1 MTERYSKLAPLDQ
14 EERAALCI
22 MLCSFF
28 SPMNNAKHR
37 QALLLPIEEGMMRP
51 LSLFD
56 FFKWTKMNGNDL
68 WSKEFRINELVLR
81 LEQKGV
87 LVNAGTNGKS
97 PGLSNCFYFMYEF
110 SSLAGKGR
118 LWLGS
123 ILGAD
128 YIGYEIKKDLV
139 LITGITPMGDH
150 AIGTG
155 HLILPGVVL
164 TCAHVLDDMK
174 IAEQVEIGIRKFKV
188 DKCLSSKNADVGIIF
203 LEEQV
208 APSLQD
214 IALRSA
220 HSLEEVVIAG
230 YPTIPRGLAPIITL
244 HRGEI
249 CGRVENTIDG
259 CPLELFSAIAR
270 PGNSG
275 GPVVGLDGRIVGI
288 VTRSL
293 ERPRE
298 EADPM
303 APLPF
308 FSAVPADVIQ
318 KEFINLTGGNQL
330 PWETYQ

>member
-1 MTERYSKLAPLDQ
+1 MTERYSKLAPLNQ
-14 EERAALCI
+14 EERAAFCI

-28 SPMNNAKHR
+28 SPMKNAELR
-37 QALLLPIEEGMMRP
+37 QELQLPIEEGVIRP
-51 LSLFD
+51 LSLLD
-56 FFKWTKMNGNDL
+56 FFKWTKLKGSDL
-68 WSKEFRINELVLR
+68 WPKMFRIQELVLR

-87 LVNAGTNGKS
+87 LVNAGTNGKGL
-97 PGLSNCFYFMYEF
+97 GLSTCFYFGYER
-110 SSLAGKGR
+110 SSLAQKGR
-118 LWLGS
+118 LWLGNV
-123 ILGAD
+123 LGAD

-139 LITGITPMGDH
+139 LITGVTPAGDC
-150 AIGTG
+150 AVGTG
-155 HLILPGVVL
+155 LLIIPGVVL
-164 TCAHVLDDMK
+164 TCAHVVDDMK
-174 IAEQVEIGIRKFKV
+174 IEEQVEIGSRKFKV
-188 DKCLSSKNADVGIIF
+188 GKCLSSKNADVGIIF

-220 HSLEEVVIAG
+220 HSLEEIVIAG
-230 YPTIPRGLAPIITL
+230 YPTIPRGLSPTITL

-249 CGRVENTIDG
+249 CGRVENTMDG

-303 APLPF
+303 VPLPF

-318 KEFINLTGGNQL
+318 EEFENLTEGLQL
-330 PWETYQ
+330 PWEAYQ